1 MTGMAWRSNRMPVV
15 SVKMA
20 DALIEGLD
28 ELVKAGLYRSRGEA
42 MRAAVR
48 DLLRRELGDDF
59 HRIILNNNADRGG
72 DGDGE

>member
-1 MTGMAWRSNRMPVV
+1 MARRSNRMPVV
-15 SVKMA
+15 PVKMA

-28 ELVKAGLYRSRGEA
+28 GLVKAGLYNSRSEA

-48 DLLRRELGDDF
+48 DLLIKELGDDF
-59 HRIILNNNADRGG
+59 YKMIQNNSADRGD

>member
-1 MTGMAWRSNRMPVV
+1 MARRNNRMPVV

-28 ELVKAGLYRSRGEA
+28 ELVRARLYRSRSEA

-48 DLLRRELGDDF
+48 DLLRRELGDDLY
-59 HRIILNNNADRGG
+59 RMIRNNSANRGG
-72 DGDGE
+72 

>member
-1 MTGMAWRSNRMPVV
+1 MARRNNRMPVV

-20 DALIEGLD
+20 DVLIEGLD
-28 ELVKAGLYRSRGEA
+28 ELVRAGLYRSRSEA

-59 HRIILNNNADRGG
+59 YRMIQNNMDRG
-72 DGDGE
+72 DDDGE

>member
-1 MTGMAWRSNRMPVV
+1 MARRSNRMPVV

-28 ELVKAGLYRSRGEA
+28 ELVKAGLYRSRSEA

-48 DLLRRELGDDF
+48 DLLRRELGDDLYKM
-59 HRIILNNNADRGG
+59 IQDNMDRG
-72 DGDGE
+72 DDDGE

>member
-1 MTGMAWRSNRMPVV
+1 MARRNNRMPVV
-15 SVKMA
+15 SVKMT

-28 ELVKAGLYRSRGEA
+28 ELVKAGLYRSRSEA

-59 HRIILNNNADRGG
+59 HKMIRNNSANRGDD
-72 DGDGE
+72 DGG

>member
-1 MTGMAWRSNRMPVV
+1 MARRSNRMPVV

-20 DALIEGLD
+20 DTLIEGLD
-28 ELVKAGLYRSRGEA
+28 ELVKAGLYRSRSEA

-59 HRIILNNNADRGG
+59 YRMTRNNSANRGD

>member
-1 MTGMAWRSNRMPVV
+1 MARRNNRMPVV

-28 ELVKAGLYRSRGEA
+28 ELVRARLYRSRSEA

-59 HRIILNNNADRGG
+59 YKMIQNNSADRGD

>member
-1 MTGMAWRSNRMPVV
+1 MARRNNRMPVV

-28 ELVKAGLYRSRGEA
+28 ELVRAGLYRSRSEA

-48 DLLRRELGDDF
+48 DLLRRELGDDLYKM
-59 HRIILNNNADRGG
+59 IQNNMDRGD